1 MHTLLRKNLLFLAA
15 LLLFHIGYG
24 QIGIGTNTPDANAV
38 LTISS
43 TSKGVLIPRLTAA
56 QQTTLAGTLTTG
68 QTGMLIADA
77 TTGRLMVWGGSGFV
91 SPAKLSGKAPISVS
105 ATNQVSLNAGTNVG
119 DLITWDGTNWVN
131 MQPAEQHW
139 SFQVNNLQPYLAVNY
154 CIAMNGI
161 FPSRNDATPFV
172 SQIQIFPFN
181 FAPTGWAF
189 CNGQLLAISQN
200 TALFSLIGTF
210 YGGNGTTNFALP
222 NLQGAVPIQMGQGPG
237 LSSFIEGETGGSTTV
252 IISH

>member
-1 MHTLLRKNLLFLAA
+1 MHTLLRKNLLLLVA
-15 LLLFHIGYG
+15 LVLVRTGFG

-43 TSKGVLIPRLTAA
+43 TLKGVLIPRLTTT

-68 QTGMLIADA
+68 ETGMLIADA
-77 TTGRLMVWGGSGFV
+77 TTGRLMVWGGSSFV

-161 FPSRNDATPFV
+161 FPSRSDATPFV

-181 FAPTGWAF
+181 FAPVGWAM
-189 CNGQLLAISQN
+189 CNGQILSISQN
-200 TALFSLIGTF
+200 AALFSLLGTAF
-210 YGGNGTTNFALP
+210 GGNGTTNFALP
-222 NLQGAVPIQMGQGPG
+222 NLQGAVPVGMGQGTG
-237 LSSFIEGETGGSTTV
+237 LTNFVEGETGGSATTTV
-252 IISH
+252 SH

>member
-15 LLLFHIGYG
+15 LLLVHTGFG

-43 TSKGVLIPRLTAA
+43 TSKGVLIPRLTSA

-77 TTGRLMVWGGSGFV
+77 TTGALMAWGGSSFV
-91 SPAKLSGKAPISVS
+91 SPARLSGKAPIAVS
-105 ATNQVSLNAGTNVG
+105 ATNQVSLNAGTSVG

-131 MQPAEQHW
+131 MQPAIQHF
-139 SFQVNNLQPYLAVNY
+139 SIQVNNLQPYLTVNY

-161 FPSRNDATPFV
+161 FPARSDATPFV